1 MKLKLEFAG
10 GRELD
15 KALAAIG
22 KAAGRAVLHRVL
34 KRAGQP
40 IADLAAQLAPDD
52 PATGAPDLKT
62 SMLVSTKLKNPIGNA
77 EFATVMQSGGTTAA
91 ARRAMRDARRAATGG
106 SFAVMHVGPDASR
119 FYAHLQ
125 EFGTTHHRPQPF
137 LRPAFDAA
145 GPEALKIIERDLG
158 DEIMKTAKRQE
169 ARRARLAAKGGK

>member
-1 MKLKLEFAG
+1 MRVRFAG

-22 KAAGRAVLHRVL
+22 KSAGRAVLHRVL

-40 IADLAAQLAPDD
+40 IADLAATLAPDD
-52 PATGAPDLKT
+52 PATGAPDLRT

-77 EFATVMQSGGTTAA
+77 EFAAVMSGGGTKAA
-91 ARRAMRDARRAATGG
+91 ARRAMRDARREATGG
-106 SFAVMHVGPDASR
+106 SFAVMHVGPAAGI

-125 EFGTTHHRPQPF
+125 EFGTAHHGPQPF
-137 LRPAFDAA
+137 MRPAFDAA
-145 GPEALKIIERDLG
+145 SPESLKIIERDLG

-169 ARRARLAAKGGK
+169 ARRARMAAKGAK